1 MFALTLFGSAVFA
14 SSAVRALTI
23 NTPTNW
29 AGNQTNTVTWT
40 STAGDPPIFTIELLQ
55 TTSPTLAIANNV
67 NTSLGSIALTLPNF
81 DVGPGYSLEFVNVGN
96 ISDVLATS
104 GTFTIAQKD
113 QVTSSTSS
121 TSSGSAASTFTGSI
135 STYVAHRRSWV
146 RIVDQHTFSV
156 TPASTTSTIPA
167 SISSSASSVLSSLSS
182 VASSEQS
189 SASSSA
195 QSVTLSSSSTTS
207 SSPAATSSSAATTGK
222 PISLGLLGLALAVF
236 L

>member
-135 STYVAHRRSWV
+135 ST
-146 RIVDQHTFSV
+146 V